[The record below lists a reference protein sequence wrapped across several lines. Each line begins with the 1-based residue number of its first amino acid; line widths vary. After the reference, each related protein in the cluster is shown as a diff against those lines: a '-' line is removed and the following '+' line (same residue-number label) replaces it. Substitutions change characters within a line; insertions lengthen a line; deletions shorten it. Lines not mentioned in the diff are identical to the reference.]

1 MKKVV
6 IATCL
11 HLRESYRYG
20 KFDKDSQMDLRLK
33 DLLGYLS
40 QVVNFS
46 VDNKVDTVVFL
57 GDIFDSSTPSEELK
71 SMFYSRIKKLVY
83 SGIKVYILIGNHDTD
98 GRVSAFDGSRTL
110 AEDVLRS
117 DKIKIVTEP
126 YILEEDGNSFGFV
139 PWSNHIEDDV
149 KMMSEGVNYLF
160 GHFVVSG
167 DKGSPPYT
175 SIVKDGSD
183 RVDIKLLKGF
193 KHCFLG
199 HIHTYYTC
207 PKYTYVGSLMKLTF
221 KAVGESKGFLF
232 VDFTTK
238 KKKFIKIEDREF
250 VKLIVEEGSR
260 AIDLKVSNVKGNVV
274 KLIFRGS
281 KEFLTSLDRSLATVR
296 IESRKPFKLI
306 VSSELVE
313 LDDHEQSKNVF
324 DIGEGV
330 EECLCDW
337 CKEKKKDKSYLD
349 YGISVLQKVR

>member
-57 GDIFDSSTPSEELK
+57 GDVFDSPTSSEELK

-83 SGIKVYILIGNHDTD
+83 RGIKIYILIGNHDTD

-117 DKIKIVTEP
+117 NKIKIVSEP

-167 DKGSPPYT
+167 DKDSPPYT

-199 HIHTYYTC
+199 HIHTHYTC

-232 VDFTTK
+232 ADFTTK
-238 KKKFIKIEDREF
+238 KKRFIKIGDREF
-250 VKLIVEEGSR
+250 VKLVVEEGSR
-260 AIDLKVSNVKGNVV
+260 GITVGVSNVKDNIV

-281 KEFLTSLDRSLATVR
+281 KEFLTSLDRSSTIERVR
-296 IESRKPFKLI
+296 GGDPFKLI
-306 VSSELVE
+306 VSSELIE
-313 LDDHEQSKNVF
+313 SDDCKQSENVF

-330 EECLCDW
+330 EECIEEW
-337 CKEKKKDKSYLD
+337 CKEKKKGRSYLN
-349 YGISVLQKVR
+349 YGLEVLKKVR